1 MKRSTAILFGLAS
14 LLPVSSLA
22 ATNPTRTIC
31 DASAALTVI
40 GVDTAAGMT
49 LLALR
54 SAESS
59 GGNAPGPPG
68 WVIELD
74 STGDRAR
81 AFADPE
87 TGRFGGSVGPGPVLA
102 AQPCSGSC
110 LQPVRWSDGAF
121 RPLGEPLT
129 VPRGATSAATY
140 DAAGAPWLVLLA
152 DPAPGA
158 SGASGA
164 SPGTVGGNLR
174 AWAWRFNGEWS
185 ERGNQVVSAVGD
197 LPAAPAPGSTD
208 GIVVG
213 TGRFRAGSPPA
224 LWAAGL
230 PALPA
235 ERRGQLLAL
244 SEHDAAYLSSDG
256 AVYGSSDAGASWK
269 RSTWTPWG
277 PSTAGPWHQGTDY
290 WVDLPLGE
298 RRGSLQL
305 AWFDRRVP
313 SNERL
318 ILARRDPDGTWVNQ
332 IEAPSEIRT
341 KDGDH
346 LAVSHVLLPKEGHWL
361 LLSGCVATKEGSG
374 LVLRTFDGRKLSEPR
389 FVAIEVVE
397 GSTR

>member
-1 MKRSTAILFGLAS
+1 MKMKRSTAILFGLAS
-14 LLPVSSLA
+14 LLAPPCRA
-22 ATNPTRTIC
+22 AIDPPRTIC

-40 GVDTAAGMT
+40 GVDTASGQT
-49 LLALR
+49 LLSLR
-54 SAESS
+54 PAESA
-59 GGNAPGPPG
+59 GRKLAG

-74 STGDRAR
+74 ATADRAR
-81 AFADPE
+81 AFADPA
-87 TGRFGGSVGPGPVLA
+87 TGRFGGSVGPGPVVA

-129 VPRGATSAATY
+129 APAGATSAATY
-140 DAAGAPWLVLLA
+140 DASGAPWFVLLA
-152 DPAPGA
+152 NLA
-158 SGASGA
+158 SDSPLKNVAS
-164 SPGTVGGNLR
+164 SDLR
-174 AWAWRFNGEWS
+174 AWGWRYDGEWR

-197 LPAAPAPGSTD
+197 LPAAPAPGQAD

-213 TGRFRAGSPPA
+213 TGRFRAGAPPA

-244 SEHDAAYLSSDG
+244 SERDAAYLAADG
-256 AVYGSSDAGASWK
+256 AVYASTDSGASWK

-290 WVDLPLGE
+290 WVDLPLGL

-318 ILARRDPDGTWVNQ
+318 ILARRDPDGSWVVQ
-332 IEAPSEIRT
+332 AEAPSAIRT
-341 KDGDH
+341 KDGAN
-346 LAVSHVLLPKEGHWL
+346 LPVSHVLLPKEGRWL

-374 LVLRTFDGRKLSEPR
+374 LVLRTFDGHTLSEPR
-389 FVAIEVVE
+389 YLAIEVM
-397 GSTR
+397 